1 MLLLLISEACH
12 DGLLVMTKPSGVF
25 STKGTYYENNERCR
39 WKFEV
44 EKRKVRAGQCGLEG
58 AGYI

>member
-1 MLLLLISEACH
+1 
-12 DGLLVMTKPSGVF
+12 MTKPSGVF
-25 STKGTYYENNERCR
+25 STKGTYYKNNERCR

-58 AGYI
+58 AGYIE